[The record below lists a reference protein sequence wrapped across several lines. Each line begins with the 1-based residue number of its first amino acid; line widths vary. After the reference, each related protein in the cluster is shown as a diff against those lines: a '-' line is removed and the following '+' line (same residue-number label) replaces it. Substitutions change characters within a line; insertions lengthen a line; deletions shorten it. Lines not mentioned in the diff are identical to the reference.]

1 MKHGLSMEQMLK
13 KGYATISKKLHE
25 DLKMSDSGFVIYEE
39 LSCIA
44 VSPDLKVECK
54 CCDADLVEIICPLI
68 RGGIPSA
75 DNLGFLQNMITSDN
89 QVTRDPMYLTI
100 LRNMKRKQL

>member
-1 MKHGLSMEQMLK
+1 MYRANAK
-13 KGYATISKKLHE
+13 KGYATISKKLHK
-25 DLKMSDSGFVIYEE
+25 DLKISDSGFVIYEE

-89 QVTRDPMYLTI
+89 QVTRNLMYLTI
-100 LRNMKRKQL
+100 LRNIKRKQL